1 MAQTN
6 LSELSAIAKK
16 GALTLWKR
24 TIAFGEG
31 DGDGTKAQITVAT
44 IPRDVRVIRA
54 YMSVVTAFDGTG
66 DLASIGHTG
75 DVDFFIDTT
84 LADIGNADTGIGADS
99 WADAQPGSTIE
110 GRAPQTAEYDVICE
124 LETNSDT
131 TTGSLTVHV
140 WGFQEDA

>member
-1 MAQTN
+1 MAETN
-6 LSELSAIAKK
+6 LSTLSPIALK
-16 GALTLWKR
+16 GALSIWKR
-24 TIAFGEG
+24 TIAFGAG
-31 DGDGTKAQITVAT
+31 DGDGTKAQIVCAT
-44 IPRDVRVIRA
+44 IPRDVRVIRS

-66 DLASIGHTG
+66 DLASVGHTG

-110 GRAPQTAEYDVICE
+110 GRAPQTAEYNVICE

-131 TTGSLTVHV
+131 TAGSLTVHV
-140 WGFQEDA
+140 WGIQEAA